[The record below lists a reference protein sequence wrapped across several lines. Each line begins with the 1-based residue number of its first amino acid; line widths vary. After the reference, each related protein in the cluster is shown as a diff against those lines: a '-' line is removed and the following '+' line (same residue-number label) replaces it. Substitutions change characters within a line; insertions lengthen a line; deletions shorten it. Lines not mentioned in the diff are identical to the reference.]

1 MWFNNPG
8 TPHSLFRMNFF
19 SNKNW
24 MIFFYKKNLF
34 EEINL
39 EGLSSF
45 ARIWI
50 QNSYI
55 LLLWSREEEMLLISS
70 NYQLEHGFLI
80 DLLLEVALQIIIHF
94 CSPRQCQILL
104 LLMACWIYLIVLF
117 LQKKKKTI
125 IFGPSPQNRKST
137 MPYLVLVPPKLLDQM
152 VSLLCSTKNTGVLSR
167 MWYFEIFGIS
177 LRKSSPQRTKS
188 YFHCSSSQTVGS
200 ILCQPFQTHKPLQH
214 NLQNYIQNP
223 CKQVQKLT
231 PSFYLS
237 LLIYFCPF

>member
-117 LQKKKKTI
+117 LQKKKKNNYIWSIPSKQEIYNALSSIGSTKAPGPDGFTAMFYKKYWSIVKDVVLWNIWDFFKKIISSKNKI
-125 IFGPSPQNRKST
+125 IF
-137 MPYLVLVPPKLLDQM
+137 
-152 VSLLCSTKNTGVLSR
+152 SLL
-167 MWYFEIFGIS
+167 
-177 LRKSSPQRTKS
+177 
-188 YFHCSSSQTVGS
+188 
-200 ILCQPFQTHKPLQH
+200 
-214 NLQNYIQNP
+214 
-223 CKQVQKLT
+223 
-231 PSFYLS
+231 
-237 LLIYFCPF
+237 